1 MHYARLY
8 DGTVAADYF
17 KAMDKI
23 EGLTT
28 VPVSE
33 EAYVYSPYVLIG
45 LLADLQ
51 ESPLNPEQKAMV
63 SAIQEGVYALVNREN
78 YVP

>member
-33 EAYVYSPYVLIG
+33 GEQTFSPERIFG
-45 LLADLQ
+45 LLANLR
-51 ESPLNPEQKAMV
+51 ESSLNPEQQEMV
-63 SAIQEGVYALVNREN
+63 SAIQERVCAWVNREK